1 MTTRADPPAGLPPSP
16 LRATLERWC
25 REPYAI
31 FFVEGVLLAWCGV
44 LHWLLHAC
52 GLLPDYRGVFHSYAQ
67 IQGFLSC
74 FALGFLF
81 TALPRRTET
90 APPTLTQ
97 LSIGL
102 ATPPGVVLCAWLE
115 LWVAA
120 QVLWLVWAAMLLH
133 FLLRRFTDRAA
144 GRRPP
149 AGFLWIPLALLF
161 GAVGSGSILVAELRG
176 GDPYWL
182 RELGRLALLQGTF
195 LGLVLGAGSLV
206 YPLLAHGQGPPD
218 AAARDLRRLPLHA
231 LAAALLLGSFWL
243 EVFVSMRGAYV
254 LRALLLLALL
264 GAGSV
269 WRPPSVPGWHR
280 RLIWLTPWMLP
291 AGYLV
296 GVWLPAAKKGA
307 LHLGLIGGF
316 ALMALTV
323 GMHVALAHSGYQRAL
338 RGRSWRALLLGAC
351 LSGAAALRLVAELDR
366 ERFWLWI
373 GTAAV
378 AFLAGTGV
386 WVQVVVPKLTIWGGV
401 QRPAAEGS

>member
-149 AGFLWIPLALLF
+149 PRAGP
-161 GAVGSGSILVAELRG
+161 
-176 GDPYWL
+176 
-182 RELGRLALLQGTF
+182 RLATCF
-195 LGLVLGAGSLV
+195 
-206 YPLLAHGQGPPD
+206 
-218 AAARDLRRLPLHA
+218 
-231 LAAALLLGSFWL
+231 
-243 EVFVSMRGAYV
+243 
-254 LRALLLLALL
+254 
-264 GAGSV
+264 
-269 WRPPSVPGWHR
+269 
-280 RLIWLTPWMLP
+280 
-291 AGYLV
+291 
-296 GVWLPAAKKGA
+296 
-307 LHLGLIGGF
+307 
-316 ALMALTV
+316 
-323 GMHVALAHSGYQRAL
+323 
-338 RGRSWRALLLGAC
+338 
-351 LSGAAALRLVAELDR
+351 
-366 ERFWLWI
+366 
-373 GTAAV
+373 
-378 AFLAGTGV
+378 
-386 WVQVVVPKLTIWGGV
+386 
-401 QRPAAEGS
+401 